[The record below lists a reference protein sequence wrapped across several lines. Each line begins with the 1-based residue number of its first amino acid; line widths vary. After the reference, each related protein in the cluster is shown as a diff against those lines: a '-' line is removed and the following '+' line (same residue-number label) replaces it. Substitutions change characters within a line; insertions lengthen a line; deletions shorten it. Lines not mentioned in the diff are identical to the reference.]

1 MPLSGIQVL
10 DLTRIVSGPF
20 CTMMLADFGANVIK
34 VEAPGGDPSRV
45 TGIMG
50 KGENPYFV
58 NMNRNKRAITVNL
71 KTESG
76 KAIIRR
82 LAQSSDVLVENF
94 RPGVMERLGLGYETL
109 KQINPGLIYASVT
122 GFGKSGPYKD
132 RPAFDFIA
140 QAISGFMS
148 LNGSSDM
155 PPLRVGIPISDTIAG
170 LYTAFGIVA
179 ALRRRDIDG
188 QGQEVQCAMV
198 DGLMSMFTFAS
209 GAYFATGN
217 LPPRNG
223 NDHMV
228 VSPYGVFQAV
238 DGPLAIAPSTE
249 RNWRQ
254 LCAALDIDD
263 LPGDS
268 RFDTAENRR
277 AHRAEINAIIQ
288 ARIQT
293 QPRAHWIDILNQAS
307 VPCGP
312 IHDLA
317 QAFTDP
323 QVMHQQMV
331 IESNQ
336 PKGPVKMMGFPVKL
350 SRTSARLRRPSPQ
363 PCEHTREVLKEI
375 GYSEAEIDRLKVE
388 KAVETSAA
396 ATV

>member
-58 NMNRNKRAITVNL
+58 NLNRNKRAITVNL

-76 KAIIRR
+76 KSIIRR
-82 LAQSSDVLVENF
+82 LVQSCDVLVENF

-109 KQINPGLIYASVT
+109 KQINPGLIYAAVT
-122 GFGKSGPYKD
+122 GFGKTGPYKA

-148 LNGSSDM
+148 LNGSNDM
-155 PPLRVGIPISDTIAG
+155 PPLRVGIPISDTVAG

-179 ALRRRDIDG
+179 ALRRRDRDG

-209 GAYFATGN
+209 GAYFSTGN

-228 VSPYGVFQAV
+228 VSPYGVFQAS

-249 RNWRQ
+249 RNWRH
-254 LCAALDIDD
+254 LCAALNLDE
-263 LPGDS
+263 LPGDP

-277 AHRAEINAIIQ
+277 VHRAEINAIIQ
-288 ARIQT
+288 TRIQT
-293 QPRAHWIDILNQAS
+293 QSRAHWMDILNQAS

-317 QAFTDP
+317 QAFADP

-331 IESNQ
+331 IECNQ
-336 PKGPVKMMGFPVKL
+336 PQGPVKMMGFPVKL
-350 SRTSARLRRPSPQ
+350 SRTGARLRRPSPQ
-363 PCEHTREVLKEI
+363 PCEHTREVLKEA
-375 GYSEAEIDRLKVE
+375 GYSDAEIDLLGLE
-388 KAVETSAA
+388 NAI
-396 ATV
+396 ATDMPATF